1 MSASKTAIAKDSQH
15 LPIIILWVTVILY
28 AASLPYVILFFWRH
42 RQESSKLRPELESGT
57 RNNRTTALLW
67 VMSPLAILISI
78 NLLVMWVPVAGSE
91 FR

>member
-1 MSASKTAIAKDSQH
+1 MLYTAA
-15 LPIIILWVTVILY
+15 
-28 AASLPYVILFFWRH
+28 LPYVIFFFWRH
-42 RQESSKLRPELESGT
+42 RQESGKLMPELESGT

-78 NLLVMWVPVAGSE
+78 NLLVMWVAVAGFE

>member
-1 MSASKTAIAKDSQH
+1 MLYTAA
-15 LPIIILWVTVILY
+15 
-28 AASLPYVILFFWRH
+28 LPYVILFFWRH
-42 RQESSKLRPELESGT
+42 RQESGKLMPELESGT

-78 NLLVMWVPVAGSE
+78 NLLVIWVAVAGFE